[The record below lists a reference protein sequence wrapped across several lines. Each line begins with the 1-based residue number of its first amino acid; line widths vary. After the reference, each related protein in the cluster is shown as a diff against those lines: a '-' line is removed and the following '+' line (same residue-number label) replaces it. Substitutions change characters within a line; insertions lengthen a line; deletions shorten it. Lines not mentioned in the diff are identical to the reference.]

1 MSLGAAKLLR
11 DRAEELAPDEPV
23 PSPCI
28 SVCTMNA
35 DTELC
40 KRDECHPTAAGSG
53 APVDG
58 GVVTVTGPPGAEA
71 LPAASRAITE

>member
-40 KRDECHPTAAGSG
+40 NGCYRTLDEIAAWSRMGDDEKRALWRVLVER
-53 APVDG
+53 V
-58 GVVTVTGPPGAEA
+58 GPE
-71 LPAASRAITE
+71 